1 MVVEIN
7 ETLAT
12 EASGALTICVVFDSG
27 TERPLDFVIT
37 PFEDGDATG
46 LYG

>member
-1 MVVEIN
+1 MVEIN

-12 EASGALTICVVFDSG
+12 EASGALIICVIFDSG

-37 PFEDGDATG
+37 PFEDGGATG